1 MSKWV
6 VEIDRK
12 RLLQKVF
19 QRGEEL
25 TLENPKYLE
34 YLAQSMFYELQSD
47 LGEKG
52 DMTTR
57 SIFGEKEREVKAV
70 IKSKESGVVAGLE
83 EISWFYSK
91 FGFEMKLLKKDGDE
105 VRRGEVLMEIYG
117 SDKMLLEVERTG
129 LNLLQRMSGIAT
141 ETRSLVRKTGSK
153 LMILPTRKTYGGY
166 LDIKAVYIGGGG
178 THRLGLWDAILIK
191 NNHLELLRQMGY
203 ENVIEEV
210 IDRVC
215 KVKNKGRFVEIEVEN
230 KEDAIKASKKFKES
244 IKGIYIIMFDNMSPE
259 EIKITI
265 EEMKMKKVY
274 DHVLLEASGGIT
286 PKNIHTYVG
295 LGLDA
300 VSLGYL
306 THSANSLD
314 MSQEII
320 GAR

>member
-1 MSKWV
+1 
-6 VEIDRK
+6 
-12 RLLQKVF
+12 
-19 QRGEEL
+19 
-25 TLENPKYLE
+25 
-34 YLAQSMFYELQSD
+34 
-47 LGEKG
+47 
-52 DMTTR
+52 MTTR
-57 SIFGEKEREVKAV
+57 SIFGEDEREVKAV

-83 EISWFYSK
+83 EISWFYRK
-91 FGFEMKLLKKDGDE
+91 YGLEVKLLKKDGDE
-105 VRRGEVLMEIYG
+105 VRRSDVLMEIRG
-117 SDKMLLEVERTG
+117 SEKRLLEVERTG

-141 ETRSLVRKTGSK
+141 ETRFLVRKIGSK
-153 LMILPTRKTYGGY
+153 LMILPTRKTHGGY
-166 LDIKAVYIGGGG
+166 LDIKAVHIGGGG

-215 KVKNKGRFVEIEVEN
+215 KVKDKGRFVEIEVEN
-230 KEDAIKASKKFKES
+230 KEDAIEAAKKFKES
-244 IKGIYIIMFDNMSPE
+244 MEGIYIIMFDNMSPE
-259 EIKITI
+259 EIKSTI

-286 PKNIHTYVG
+286 PKNIHRYVG

-306 THSANSLD
+306 THSAKSLD